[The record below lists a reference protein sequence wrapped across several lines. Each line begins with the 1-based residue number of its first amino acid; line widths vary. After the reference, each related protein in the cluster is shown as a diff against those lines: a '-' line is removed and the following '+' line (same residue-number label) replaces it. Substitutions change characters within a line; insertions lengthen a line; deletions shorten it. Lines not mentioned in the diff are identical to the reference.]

1 MVTASDYRG
10 RTALTF
16 AVASGQVALVDT
28 IVALIERKLPAD
40 QVTVYATA
48 SLTLAAPA
56 TDGKFGLEWY
66 AIHLARAAVWLG
78 KVPLHALT
86 RQARAR

>member
-10 RTALTF
+10 RTALAF

-48 SLTLAAPA
+48 PPTLAAPA
-56 TDGKFGLEWY
+56 TDGKVGPARQAVNLAHGAVGFGKIPVY
-66 AIHLARAAVWLG
+66 
-78 KVPLHALT
+78 ALT
-86 RQARAR
+86 RHARMR